1 MLLKVELNTYSSSDY
16 KLEIVTRL
24 RSYKLSREGRKFVV
38 SKDILTK
45 KGSQGKTLSK
55 EEVLN

>member
-24 RSYKLSREGRKFVV
+24 RSYKLCREGRKFVV